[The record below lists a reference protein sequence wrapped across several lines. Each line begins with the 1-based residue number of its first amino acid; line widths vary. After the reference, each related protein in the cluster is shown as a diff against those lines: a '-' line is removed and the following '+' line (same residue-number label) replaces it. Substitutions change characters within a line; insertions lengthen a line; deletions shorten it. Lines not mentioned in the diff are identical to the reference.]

1 MTVFDDF
8 LASSERFAA
17 ETAIPQRPAAPARH
31 VAILACMDARID
43 VFRVLGLQLGD
54 AHVIRNAGGRASDDV
69 IRSLIVSTVLL
80 QTREIVVMHHSN
92 CGMETSTNEE
102 IHSRIVG
109 VMGAAATEIDIDIDF
124 LSFTDLD
131 QSVRDDVERIERSLY
146 LGTDTVVNGC
156 VYDVESGQLRP
167 VSR

>member
-80 QTREIVVMHHSN
+80 QTREIVVMHHTN
-92 CGMETSTNEE
+92 CGMQTSTNEE

-109 VMGAAATEIDIDIDF
+109 VMGAAATEIDIDF
-124 LSFTDLD
+124 LPFTDLD
-131 QSVRDDVERIERSLY
+131 QSVRDDVGRIERSLY